1 VLPLTMHLQP
11 ATQEDFDWLLGNREA
26 TRPWKIAPELAPTEV
41 IGIVRQL
48 PANWL
53 MVVDDELV
61 GIVGLKTED
70 AERVELGYGVAAT
83 REGRGFASAAV
94 AALLPILRARGA
106 PIVTAETSIDNP
118 ASQRVLERNGFVR
131 VGSRLDEEDGPVI
144 TWQRTFCQNL

>member
-1 VLPLTMHLQP
+1 MHLQS
-11 ATQEDFDWLLGNREA
+11 ATQEDFEWLLGSREP
-26 TRPWKIAPELAPTEV
+26 TRPWIIAPELAPTEV

-61 GIVGLKTED
+61 GIIGLKTDE
-70 AERVELGYGVAAT
+70 AERVEIGYGVAAS

-94 AALLPILRARGA
+94 AALLPILHSRGA
-106 PIVTAETSIDNP
+106 PIVTAETSTENP

-144 TWQRTFCQNL
+144 TWQRTFRQHP